1 MVNHPLVSV
10 MMPAYNAEKYIGTAI
25 ESVLAQTYENWE
37 LIIVDDGSTDNTY
50 EVATKYKDQ
59 RIKVVKHD
67 YNAGLG
73 EARNTALRLAQGQ
86 WATWLDSDDA
96 MLPQRIE
103 RLIEEAD
110 SEDFFVGDLLTLCK
124 DVEGKMEAERI
135 ADLPWL
141 LKGKH
146 KAIVTVEQYLRAGA
160 PGMQQL
166 FPMKPVIEYNL
177 HFGDFQFGEDLDFRL
192 QLFHS
197 GLRLK
202 LISESFYLY
211 RIRPDSASR
220 RVHPDALAMYRK
232 WLDSNTLTPL
242 EHKYLKRLKVR
253 EEARLVCYPVL
264 DNLLHLQIKDA
275 LAASLKEP
283 QKLFLLLKYVPTLVT
298 YRISRQLMIL

>member
-1 MVNHPLVSV
+1 
-10 MMPAYNAEKYIGTAI
+10 MMPAYNTEKYIGTAI

-50 EVATKYKDQ
+50 EVARKYNDQ
-59 RIKVVKHD
+59 RIKLVKHD
-67 YNAGLG
+67 CNAGLG

-110 SEDFFVGDLLTLCK
+110 SEDFFVGDLLTICN
-124 DVEGKMEAERI
+124 DVDGKIELERV
-135 ADLPWL
+135 ADVPWL

-160 PGMQQL
+160 PGMKQL
-166 FPMKPVIEYNL
+166 FPMKPVIEHNL
-177 HFGDFQFGEDLDFRL
+177 HFGNFQFGEDLDFLL

-202 LISESFYLY
+202 LISDSFYLY
-211 RIRPDSASR
+211 RIRPGSSSSR
-220 RVHPDALAMYRK
+220 VRPDILAIYDK
-232 WLDSNTLTPL
+232 WLDSNTITPL

-264 DNLLHLQIKDA
+264 ENLLHSQIKDA
-275 LAASLKEP
+275 LAASLREP
-283 QKLFLLLKYVPTLVT
+283 QKFFLLFKYIPTLVT
-298 YRISRQLMIL
+298 YRISRRLMVF